1 MSRGTKK
8 ILKGVDGSSIETVS
22 HTGFQN
28 ETSKCLHSQEEQT
41 YNISYLKVN
50 KKEALSA

>member
-1 MSRGTKK
+1 MAAQLKQSV
-8 ILKGVDGSSIETVS
+8 ILVYLLV
-22 HTGFQN
+22 QN
-28 ETSKCLHSQEEQT
+28 ETYKCLHSQEEQT